1 LGGIHGKKVTYQNSI
16 IFLVNTTW
24 AILTNVLDYRVVGQ
38 GKIKGMYKK
47 IIMANL
53 IEELTNLPVQTQ
65 EAVLKNLSEEMIPLE
80 IDGDIF
86 MIHKNVSS
94 LIDNL
99 VLQIGDL
106 KIKKIINVRKKND

>member
-1 LGGIHGKKVTYQNSI
+1 M
-16 IFLVNTTW
+16 
-24 AILTNVLDYRVVGQ
+24 VGQ

-47 IIMANL
+47 IIMADL
-53 IEELTNLPVQTQ
+53 IEELTDLPMKTQ

-80 IDGDIF
+80 IDGDVF
-86 MIHKNVSS
+86 MIHKDVSL

-106 KIKKIINVRKKND
+106 KIQEKLNARKKND

>member
-1 LGGIHGKKVTYQNSI
+1 
-16 IFLVNTTW
+16 
-24 AILTNVLDYRVVGQ
+24 
-38 GKIKGMYKK
+38 
-47 IIMANL
+47 MADL
-53 IEELTNLPVQTQ
+53 IEELTDLPIKTQ

-86 MIHKNVSS
+86 MIHKDVSS

-106 KIKKIINVRKKND
+106 KIQERINARKKND

>member
-1 LGGIHGKKVTYQNSI
+1 
-16 IFLVNTTW
+16 
-24 AILTNVLDYRVVGQ
+24 VVGQ

-47 IIMANL
+47 IIMADL
-53 IEELTNLPVQTQ
+53 IEELTDLPYKTQ

-86 MIHKNVSS
+86 MIHKDVSL

-106 KIKKIINVRKKND
+106 KIQERINARKKNDLRCRVFRL

>member
-1 LGGIHGKKVTYQNSI
+1 
-16 IFLVNTTW
+16 
-24 AILTNVLDYRVVGQ
+24 
-38 GKIKGMYKK
+38 
-47 IIMANL
+47 MADL
-53 IEELTNLPVQTQ
+53 IEELTDLPIKTQ

-86 MIHKNVSS
+86 MIHKDVSS

-106 KIKKIINVRKKND
+106 KKQERINARKKND

>member
-1 LGGIHGKKVTYQNSI
+1 
-16 IFLVNTTW
+16 
-24 AILTNVLDYRVVGQ
+24 
-38 GKIKGMYKK
+38 MYKK
-47 IIMANL
+47 IIMADL
-53 IEELTNLPVQTQ
+53 IEELTDLPMKTQ

-86 MIHKNVSS
+86 MIHKDVSS

-106 KIKKIINVRKKND
+106 KKQERINARKKND

>member
-1 LGGIHGKKVTYQNSI
+1 M
-16 IFLVNTTW
+16 
-24 AILTNVLDYRVVGQ
+24 VGQ

-47 IIMANL
+47 IAMADL
-53 IEELTNLPVQTQ
+53 IEELTGLPIKTQ

-80 IDGDIF
+80 IDGDVF

-99 VLQIGDL
+99 VLQISDL
-106 KIKKIINVRKKND
+106 KIQERLNARKKSD

>member
-1 LGGIHGKKVTYQNSI
+1 
-16 IFLVNTTW
+16 
-24 AILTNVLDYRVVGQ
+24 VVGQ

-47 IIMANL
+47 IAMADL
-53 IEELTNLPVQTQ
+53 IEELTGLPVKTQ

-80 IDGDIF
+80 IDGDVF

-99 VLQIGDL
+99 VLQISDL
-106 KIKKIINVRKKND
+106 KIQERLNARKKSD

>member
-1 LGGIHGKKVTYQNSI
+1 M
-16 IFLVNTTW
+16 
-24 AILTNVLDYRVVGQ
+24 VGQ

-47 IIMANL
+47 IIMADL
-53 IEELTNLPVQTQ
+53 IEELTDLPMKTQ

-80 IDGDIF
+80 IDGDVF
-86 MIHKNVSS
+86 MIHKDVSS

-106 KIKKIINVRKKND
+106 KIQERINARKKND

>member
-1 LGGIHGKKVTYQNSI
+1 
-16 IFLVNTTW
+16 
-24 AILTNVLDYRVVGQ
+24 VVGQ

-47 IIMANL
+47 IAMADL
-53 IEELTNLPVQTQ
+53 IEELTGLPVKTQ

-80 IDGDIF
+80 IDGDVF

-99 VLQIGDL
+99 VLQISDL
-106 KIKKIINVRKKND
+106 KLQEKLNARKKSD

>member
-1 LGGIHGKKVTYQNSI
+1 
-16 IFLVNTTW
+16 
-24 AILTNVLDYRVVGQ
+24 VVGQ

-47 IIMANL
+47 IIMADL
-53 IEELTNLPVQTQ
+53 IEELTDLPMKTQ

-86 MIHKNVSS
+86 MIHKDVSL

-106 KIKKIINVRKKND
+106 KIQEKINARKKND

>member
-1 LGGIHGKKVTYQNSI
+1 
-16 IFLVNTTW
+16 
-24 AILTNVLDYRVVGQ
+24 VVGQ

-47 IIMANL
+47 IIMADL
-53 IEELTNLPVQTQ
+53 IEELTDLPMKTQ

-86 MIHKNVSS
+86 MIHRDVSS

-106 KIKKIINVRKKND
+106 KIQEKINARKKND

>member
-1 LGGIHGKKVTYQNSI
+1 
-16 IFLVNTTW
+16 
-24 AILTNVLDYRVVGQ
+24 
-38 GKIKGMYKK
+38 
-47 IIMANL
+47 MADL
-53 IEELTNLPVQTQ
+53 IEELTDLPIKTQ

-86 MIHKNVSS
+86 MIHKDVSS

-106 KIKKIINVRKKND
+106 KIQEKINARKKND

>member
-1 LGGIHGKKVTYQNSI
+1 
-16 IFLVNTTW
+16 
-24 AILTNVLDYRVVGQ
+24 
-38 GKIKGMYKK
+38 
-47 IIMANL
+47 MADL
-53 IEELTNLPVQTQ
+53 IEELTDLPMKTQ

-86 MIHKNVSS
+86 MIHRDVSS

-106 KIKKIINVRKKND
+106 KIQEKINARKKND

>member
-1 LGGIHGKKVTYQNSI
+1 
-16 IFLVNTTW
+16 
-24 AILTNVLDYRVVGQ
+24 VVGQ

-47 IIMANL
+47 IAMADL
-53 IEELTNLPVQTQ
+53 IEELTDLPIKTQ

-99 VLQIGDL
+99 VLQISDL
-106 KIKKIINVRKKND
+106 KIQEKLNARKKNN

>member
-1 LGGIHGKKVTYQNSI
+1 
-16 IFLVNTTW
+16 
-24 AILTNVLDYRVVGQ
+24 
-38 GKIKGMYKK
+38 
-47 IIMANL
+47 MADL
-53 IEELTNLPVQTQ
+53 IEELTDLPMKTQ

-80 IDGDIF
+80 IDGDI
-86 MIHKNVSS
+86 

>member
-1 LGGIHGKKVTYQNSI
+1 
-16 IFLVNTTW
+16 
-24 AILTNVLDYRVVGQ
+24 VVGQ

-47 IIMANL
+47 IIMADL
-53 IEELTNLPVQTQ
+53 IEELVDLPFQTQ

-86 MIHKNVSS
+86 MIHKDVSL

-99 VLQIGDL
+99 VLQIGEL
-106 KIKKIINVRKKND
+106 KIQEKINARKKND